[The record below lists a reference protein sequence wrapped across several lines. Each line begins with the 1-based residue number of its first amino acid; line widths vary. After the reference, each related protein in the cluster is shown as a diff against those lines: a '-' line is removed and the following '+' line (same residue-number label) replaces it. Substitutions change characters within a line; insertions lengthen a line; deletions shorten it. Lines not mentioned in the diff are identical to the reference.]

1 MLGCL
6 CIGKFVRE
14 LVLFWRDILTR
25 GRGVGLA
32 WIVFWLGLAWIV
44 FGLAWLGLDRFWL
57 GLVGSLLVG
66 LGWIVFGLT
75 EGWRKTNSKIFFA
88 RGAPDPILTQL

>member
-1 MLGCL
+1 MLFC
-6 CIGKFVRE
+6 FE
-14 LVLFWRDILTR
+14 
-25 GRGVGLA
+25 GVGLA
-32 WIVFWLGLAWIV
+32 WVGSFLAWLGLNRFWLGLAWIV

-75 EGWRKTNSKIFFA
+75 EGWRKKNSKHFFA
-88 RGAPDPILTQL
+88 RGAPDPSLT